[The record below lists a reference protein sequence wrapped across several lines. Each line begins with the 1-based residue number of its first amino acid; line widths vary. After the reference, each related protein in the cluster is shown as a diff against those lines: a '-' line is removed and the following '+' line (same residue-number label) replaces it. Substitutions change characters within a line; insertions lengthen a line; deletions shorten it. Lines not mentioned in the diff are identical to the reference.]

1 MVVGA
6 VGSVAGQVLRQ
17 GLTRLL
23 PKYVKEFGK
32 FDVRFHRGIFGKAG
46 GRGFRH
52 GRDAGL
58 AIGSTLSNQG
68 SGLDPA
74 PYQPSSS
81 SRSKPKAR
89 RRYSDKRGS
98 RRSNKYC
105 NCSRGRNRP
114 KSFKSY

>member
-58 AIGSTLSNQG
+58 AIGSTIGSQG

-74 PYQPSSS
+74 PYQPRDSPSKFPQARGGRS
-81 SRSKPKAR
+81 YKRSGRRRSQCYPRDKRSYKSRSYR
-89 RRYSDKRGS
+89 
-98 RRSNKYC
+98 
-105 NCSRGRNRP
+105 
-114 KSFKSY
+114 